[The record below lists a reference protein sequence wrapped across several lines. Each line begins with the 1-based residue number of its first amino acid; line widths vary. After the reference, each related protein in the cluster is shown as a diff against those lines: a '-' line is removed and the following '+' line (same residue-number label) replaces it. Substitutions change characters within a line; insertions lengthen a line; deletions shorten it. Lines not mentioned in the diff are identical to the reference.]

1 MKSNPFRLGSGVLVQ
16 EGGTMSTDH
25 SRVEDFEGFL
35 RAPKAPGNAARNTRM
50 VRHLLAGCTPC
61 QENLSTA
68 VSNRAGGYD
77 YGEAFAG
84 AQRSLSAFLA
94 KGQAPAESPQVL
106 MAELAAMP
114 AEVQIQV
121 AGGSRYSHPVF
132 IRHLIDASQ
141 GLRYQDPAG
150 MLHLSELARVSAESC
165 RLEAVG
171 SEKRLSDLRGQAWRQ
186 HGNALRIQGRLPESE
201 EAFATAQRYLDA
213 GTRDPLLRARLCTQA
228 ASLRYFQ
235 RRFDEAVG
243 LADEAGQIYAEL
255 GEEHSLASTMVQK
268 AIASLYAG
276 EAEDA
281 VRILNQAIPLI
292 DADGDP
298 HLLLAAC
305 HNLVRC
311 YIDLGRPEQALSI
324 YSETRDLYKK
334 LDDPLIRLRAAW
346 QEGQL
351 LRDMGHLRAAE
362 SVLLQARQGFVERNL
377 LYEAALISLDLAAVY
392 VRLQAEQELQQ
403 TVSETVRIFR
413 GLGVDREALASLL
426 QLQQLSHQSRQ
437 ALELIRLLNSRIE
450 QLSPRQALR

>member
-1 MKSNPFRLGSGVLVQ
+1 
-16 EGGTMSTDH
+16 MSTDH
-25 SRVEDFEGFL
+25 SRVEEFERFL
-35 RAPKAPGNAARNTRM
+35 RRPKEPGSAPRNTRM
-50 VRHLLAGCTPC
+50 VRHLLAGCAPC
-61 QENLSTA
+61 RENLSAA

-94 KGQAPAESPQVL
+94 KAPAPAETAEVL
-106 MAELAAMP
+106 RAELEAMP
-114 AEVQIQV
+114 EEARIAAAAQ
-121 AGGSRYSHPVF
+121 SRYAHPVLV
-132 IRHLIDASQ
+132 RHLIEASH

-150 MLHLSELARVSAESC
+150 MLHLAELAREAAEGCTVEAAGSAEH
-165 RLEAVG
+165 LA
-171 SEKRLSDLRGQAWRQ
+171 DLCGQAWRQ
-186 HGNALRIQGRLPESE
+186 YANALRVLGRLPESE
-201 EAFATAQRYLDA
+201 EAFATAQAHLDT
-213 GTRDPLLRARLCTQA
+213 GTRDPLLRARLFAQA

-235 RRFDEAVG
+235 RRFTEAVG
-243 LADEAGQIYAEL
+243 LYDEAGQIYQEL
-255 GEEHSLASTMVQK
+255 GERHSLASTMVQK

-292 DADGDP
+292 DAEGDP

-324 YSETRDLYKK
+324 YSETRELYKRF
-334 LDDPLIRLRAAW
+334 DDPLIRLRVAW

-351 LRDMGHLRAAE
+351 LRDMGHLRASE

-392 VRLQAEQELQQ
+392 VRLQAEPELRQAV
-403 TVSETVRIFR
+403 TETVPIFR
-413 GLGVDREALASLL
+413 ALGVDREALASLL
-426 QLQQLSHQSRQ
+426 QLRQLSHQSRQ
-437 ALELIRLLNSRIE
+437 ALEVIRLLNSRIE
-450 QLSPRQALR
+450 QLPPRQVLL

>member
-1 MKSNPFRLGSGVLVQ
+1 
-16 EGGTMSTDH
+16 MSTDH

-50 VRHLLAGCTPC
+50 VRHLLAGCNPC
-61 QENLSTA
+61 RENLSTA
-68 VSNRAGGYD
+68 VANRAGGYD
-77 YGEAFAG
+77 YSAAFAG
-84 AQRSLSAFLA
+84 AQSSLSAFLA
-94 KGQAPAESPQVL
+94 KGPAPVESPEIL
-106 MAELAAMP
+106 MAELAALP
-114 AEVQIQV
+114 AGAQARAAAE
-121 AGGSRYSHPVF
+121 SRYAHPAF
-132 IRHLIDASQ
+132 IQHLIDAGH

-150 MLHLSELARVSAESC
+150 MLRLAELARAAAEGC
-165 RLEAVG
+165 TVEAAG
-171 SEKRLSDLRGQAWRQ
+171 NEKHLSDVRGQAWRQ
-186 HGNALRIQGRLPESE
+186 YGNALRVLGRLPESE
-201 EAFATAQRYLDA
+201 EAFATAQRFLDA
-213 GTRDPLLRARLCTQA
+213 GTRAPLLRARLFTQA

-243 LADEAGQIYAEL
+243 LADEAAQIYKEL
-255 GEEHSLASTMVQK
+255 GEERSLASIMVQK

-276 EAEDA
+276 EAEAA

-292 DADGDP
+292 DDSGDP

-324 YSETRDLYKK
+324 YSETRELYKK
-334 LDDPLIRLRAAW
+334 FDDPLIRLRVAW

-392 VRLQAEQELQQ
+392 VRLQAEEQLQQ
-403 TVSETVRIFR
+403 TVAETVPIFR
-413 GLGVDREALASLL
+413 ALGVDREALASLL
-426 QLQQLSHQSRQ
+426 QLQQLSRHSRK
-437 ALELIRLLNSRIE
+437 ALELIRFLNGRIE
-450 QLSPRQALR
+450 QIPTRQALP